1 MEKDDTNFT
10 NLHEFANQA
19 AQISRKGRQG
29 RKEDKN
35 TRTLNF
41 ELCGGEFRA
50 PGGNDSALEGS
61 MREPAT
67 RFSGSLGQGFK
78 KILPVHI
85 VHENV

>member
-41 ELCGGEFRA
+41 A
-50 PGGNDSALEGS
+50 VGS
-61 MREPAT
+61 FEHQVEVIP
-67 RFSGSLGQGFK
+67 
-78 KILPVHI
+78 H
-85 VHENV
+85 